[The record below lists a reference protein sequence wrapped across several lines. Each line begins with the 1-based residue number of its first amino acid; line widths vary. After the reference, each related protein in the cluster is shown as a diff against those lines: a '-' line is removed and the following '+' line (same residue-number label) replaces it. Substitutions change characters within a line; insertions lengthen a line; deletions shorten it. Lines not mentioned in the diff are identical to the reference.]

1 MSYKD
6 GWAALNLEMPDRVPH
21 TEYSL
26 HMHLDAA
33 RKLAGI
39 DATPQSSGEV
49 KMQVRQTIFKYFNYD
64 IFGNQ
69 ICHSDI
75 FGNKCTKMGHAVYQ
89 AGGVDFKDEISALYT
104 DVDEA
109 LKWDPWEL
117 YGEVD
122 EEKARA
128 QFDQHYQNEVKLNGD
143 LVSMT
148 GIYCTLVSGLIE
160 VFGWD
165 TLLGM
170 AGADPDGFEAV
181 TNRYADW
188 MLHYFKALAKSKA
201 PVVRVHDD
209 MVWTSG
215 AFMNPDWYRKFIF
228 PNYKKLWAP
237 LHEAGK
243 NIVYTCDG
251 NFTQFIDDVVDVGMN
266 AFMMEPTTDMAYIAE
281 KYGKTHAF
289 IGNAETR
296 VLLLG
301 TKDDIRAEVKRCM
314 DIGKKYPGF
323 FMAVGNHIPPNTPV
337 DNVLYYYDAYV
348 EMGKR

>member
-1 MSYKD
+1 
-6 GWAALNLEMPDRVPH
+6 
-21 TEYSL
+21 
-26 HMHLDAA
+26 
-33 RKLAGI
+33 
-39 DATPQSSGEV
+39 
-49 KMQVRQTIFKYFNYD
+49 
-64 IFGNQ
+64 
-69 ICHSDI
+69 
-75 FGNKCTKMGHAVYQ
+75 MGHAVYQ
-89 AGGVDFKDEISALYT
+89 AGGVDFKSEVSALYT

-117 YGEVD
+117 YGGVD
-122 EEKARA
+122 EEKAIVR
-128 QFDQHYQNEVKLNGD
+128 FDQHYQNEVDLNGD

-148 GIYCTLVSGLIE
+148 GIYCTLISGLIE

-165 TLLGM
+165 MLLSM
-170 AGADPDGFEAV
+170 AGNDPEGFETV

-188 MLHYFKALAKSKA
+188 MLQYFKALAKSKA

-237 LHEAGK
+237 LHEADK
-243 NIVYTCDG
+243 KIVYTCDG
-251 NFTQFIDDVVDVGMN
+251 NFTQFIDDVVAVGVN
-266 AFMMEPTTDMAYIAE
+266 AFMMEPTTDMAYIAG

-289 IGNAETR
+289 VGNAETR

-301 TKDDIRAEVKRCM
+301 TKDDIRREVKRCM
-314 DIGKKYPGF
+314 DIGKKCPGF
-323 FMAVGNHIPPNTPV
+323 FLAVGNHIPPNTPV